1 MQPVDQR
8 NEDATTVDDSDQE
21 LSQDELL
28 TILSNQRRRF
38 AIHCLKQ
45 QAHDELPVSELAEQ
59 VAGWENN
66 KEIEALTPN
75 ERKRVRSALRQFH
88 LPKMADSGFV
98 EYDTTRG
105 TVSLTEATANANFY
119 VDSLTGREIPWG
131 LYYMGFSAVSAICLV
146 GLWADLSPLTMLSPR
161 LYGVF
166 FVTAL
171 AVSSIGHFY
180 DNYYRMRLGARDR
193 PPEVGDG

>member
-1 MQPVDQR
+1 MQRAEQR
-8 NEDATTVDDSDQE
+8 NGASTAVDDE
-21 LSQDELL
+21 ISQDELL
-28 TILSNQRRRF
+28 KILSNQRRRF

-45 QAHDELPVSELAEQ
+45 QAHAELTVSELAEQ

-66 KEIEALTPN
+66 KQVDQLTAK

-105 TVSLTEATANANFY
+105 TVRLTEATANANFY
-119 VDSLTGREIPWG
+119 VDSLTGRDIPWG
-131 LYYMGFSAVSAICLV
+131 LYYLGFSAVSAICLV
-146 GLWADLSPLTMLSPR
+146 GLWVELYPLTMLSPR

-171 AVSSIGHFY
+171 AVSSVGHFY
-180 DNYYRMRLGARDR
+180 DNYYRMRLGARDT

>member
-1 MQPVDQR
+1 MQRAEQR
-8 NEDATTVDDSDQE
+8 NGASTAVDDE

-45 QAHDELPVSELAEQ
+45 RDHAELTVSELAEQ

-66 KEIEALTPN
+66 KKVDQLTQK

-88 LPKMADSGFV
+88 LPKMADCGFV
-98 EYDTTRG
+98 EYDTARG

-119 VDSLTGREIPWG
+119 VDSLTGRDIPWG
-131 LYYMGFSAVSAICLV
+131 MYYMGFSAVSGICLA
-146 GLWADLSPLTMLSPR
+146 GLWIDLYPLTMLSPR
-161 LYGVF
+161 LYAVF
-166 FVTAL
+166 FLTAL
-171 AVSSIGHFY
+171 AVSSVGHFY

-193 PPEVGDG
+193 PPEVDEK

>member
-1 MQPVDQR
+1 MQRSIQR
-8 NEDATTVDDSDQE
+8 NKGSTAVDEQT

-28 TILSNQRRRF
+28 TLLSNQRRRF

-45 QAHDELPVSELAEQ
+45 HADTELTVSELAEQ

-66 KEIEALTPN
+66 KATDQLSQK

-88 LPKMADSGFV
+88 LPKMAESGFI
-98 EYDTTRG
+98 EYDTARC
-105 TVSLTEATANANFY
+105 TVSLTDSTANANFY

-131 LYYMGFSAVSAICLV
+131 VYYLGFSALSLLCLT
-146 GLWADLSPLTMLSPR
+146 GLWMGLYPLTLVSPLG
-161 LYGVF
+161 YGVF

-171 AVSSIGHFY
+171 TVSSIGHFY
-180 DNYYRMRLGARDR
+180 DNYYRMRLGARDT
-193 PPEVGDG
+193 PLEVDG